1 MWFTRVHARAFG
13 ALSDQTLELSRGLNV
28 VVGPNESGKSTWH
41 AALYAA
47 LYGMPRRDAWTPVEE
62 RFAAYRRPRLLEDWM
77 VLAQIELADPR
88 GPRRIEVVQNL
99 QDPAASSVVDVET
112 GETSTAVDGSLDL
125 SRWLGFDRRSYAA
138 TSWIEQAGAR
148 RALVPTSGRTPLQQA
163 VAACIGEDEV
173 EAGLGRLEEV
183 LRAYIGAESLGA
195 GAKAD
200 AAAATERWQRA
211 RERVDELRRSRGE
224 AVTRRAQAEGTA
236 EIARK
241 KVLAARAFEA
251 RAEADA
257 LRASAKQYSDQATAD
272 EADAEPTYDTE
283 VHATVALAETELRSV
298 DAEFAALLATT
309 TNADPDAHA
318 DVTDDQRPRARRL
331 VGLERFPRL
340 DQIWGLDHVPG
351 LARLGRLE
359 QHSLYQLVAV
369 AALITVGGVVL
380 AFVLKSIIAVVV
392 ALAAA
397 VLVLAAL
404 AQLTPRPA
412 GPAPDTRPLTSGLI
426 LRRAVAL
433 NKLASALIARGH
445 DARPTTAEVDYASY
459 LEDCAAAAARAAD
472 VDLSKVEGLAL
483 EAEQRRVRER
493 ELRRAEDRAQEY
505 ELAADPYDLRLPYR
519 PSLVDARADEESAVR
534 DLEAAR
540 AAVTAID
547 AQIQAEGTDA
557 AIEARVARAQAQA
570 ERVERLEAVLQR
582 ARLELTLARESVLRD
597 IASGM
602 APRVSDYLAQLTDRR
617 FSMAEMRDLQD
628 QIGTSLLRREPE
640 LGSFSTTEST
650 FVFTR
655 IALGQHLAGDAQQGP
670 LLVDDITSSAD
681 RDRIRRMLSI
691 LRRISAQRQV
701 VVFAHQSQVRKWA
714 QRRMTTDDGI
724 RLIRLTAVDQAPEIV
739 TPIAAQ

>member
-1 MWFTRVHARAFG
+1 
-13 ALSDQTLELSRGLNV
+13 
-28 VVGPNESGKSTWH
+28 
-41 AALYAA
+41 
-47 LYGMPRRDAWTPVEE
+47 
-62 RFAAYRRPRLLEDWM
+62 
-77 VLAQIELADPR
+77 
-88 GPRRIEVVQNL
+88 
-99 QDPAASSVVDVET
+99 VVDVET

-125 SRWLGFDRRSYAA
+125 SRWFGLDRRSYAA

-148 RALVPTSGRTPLQQA
+148 TALVPTSGRTPLQQA
-163 VAACIGEDEV
+163 VAACIGEDEA

-183 LRAYIGAESLGA
+183 LRGYIGAESR

-200 AAAATERWQRA
+200 AAAAIERWRRA
-211 RERVDELRRSRGE
+211 RERVDELRRSREE
-224 AVTRRAQAEGTA
+224 AVTRRAQAEGAA

-241 KVLAARAFEA
+241 RVLAARAFEA

-257 LRASAKQYSDQATAD
+257 LRAAAEQYSDQATAD
-272 EADAEPTYDTE
+272 EASAEEASADEADEESTHDTE
-283 VHATVALAETELRSV
+283 VHASVALAERELRSV

-309 TNADPDAHA
+309 TNAEPDADTA
-318 DVTDDQRPRARRL
+318 TADDQRPRARRL
-331 VGLERFPRL
+331 VSLERFPRL
-340 DQIWGLDHVPG
+340 DQIWGLDRVPG
-351 LARLGRLE
+351 LARLGQLE
-359 QHSLYQLVAV
+359 QRSLYQLVAV
-369 AALITVGGVVL
+369 AALVTVCGVVL
-380 AFVLKSIIAVVV
+380 AFALKSIIAVVV

-397 VLVLAAL
+397 VLGLAAL

-412 GPAPDTRPLTSGLI
+412 APPPDTRPLTSGLI

-433 NKLASALIARGH
+433 NKLASALTARGH
-445 DARPTTAEVDYASY
+445 DARPATAEADYANY
-459 LEDCAAAAARAAD
+459 VEDCAAAAARAED
-472 VDLSKVEGLAL
+472 VDLSKVDALAL
-483 EAEQRRVRER
+483 EAERRRVHDE
-493 ELRRAEDRAQEY
+493 EVRRAEERAEEY
-505 ELAADPYDLRLPYR
+505 ERAADPYDLKLPYR
-519 PSLVDARADEESAVR
+519 PSLADARADEESALR

-540 AAVTAID
+540 AEVTAID
-547 AQIQAEGTDA
+547 AQIQAENTAA
-557 AIEARVARAQAQA
+557 AIDAKVAQARARA
-570 ERVERLEAVLQR
+570 ERVERLEAVLER

-640 LGSFSTTEST
+640 LGSFSTAEST

-701 VVFAHQSQVRKWA
+701 VVFAHQNQVYKWA
-714 QRRMTTDDGI
+714 QRRLATDDNI

-739 TPIAAQ
+739 TPVAAQEAPSGRRQRLPHR